1 MVGALPFGG
10 VSVVGMNA
18 PEIRRLAQS
27 TLTAK
32 QYDAWKLVEWQGCSK
47 RQAARIL
54 GIDHS
59 SLIARLEGAF
69 RRLDPVLKT
78 HMEEK

>member
-1 MVGALPFGG
+1 MPFGG

-32 QYDAWKLVEWQGCSK
+32 QYDAWKLVEWEGLSK
-47 RQAARIL
+47 RQAARLL

-59 SLIARLEGAF
+59 SLISRYDGAC
-69 RRLDPVLKT
+69 RRLQPVLKAHLEGT
-78 HMEEK
+78 HGP